1 MRNQD
6 NIIDVV
12 RQALTAKG
20 VPVEIVQ
27 NTQFHVKRAVMEL
40 QRRQVL
46 PPVSWEF
53 MVEDHKD
60 ERRNGKGELMYY
72 YIKLPDD
79 FAELSELFVDGK
91 DPYHYTNHINYLS
104 QNRTEMINGV
114 SGVFSIEK
122 LNLEN
127 ETMPVFVMPMNP
139 FPEDDRHVKIT
150 YFADGSLTDYDWLRA
165 EHWEAVICQV
175 EYFLGLTRQDVV
187 ADRAFEAATRWKN
200 AKGSQYVNKTML
212 RIKNNRLFGK

>member
-1 MRNQD
+1 MSNQD

-12 RQALTAKG
+12 RQALTARG
-20 VPVEIVQ
+20 LSPEIIQ

-53 MVEDHKD
+53 IVEDQKD

-72 YIKLPDD
+72 YIKLPED

-91 DPYHYTNHINYLS
+91 DPYHYTSHINYLS
-104 QNRTEMINGV
+104 KSRAEACAGS

-127 ETMPVFVMPMNP
+127 GTLPVFVMPMDP

-150 YFADGSLTDYDWLRA
+150 YFADGSMTDYDWLRP
-165 EHWEAVICQV
+165 EHWEAVISQV
-175 EYFLGLTRQDVV
+175 EYFLGITRQDVA
-187 ADRAFEAATRWKN
+187 ADRAFEAANRWKN
-200 AKGSQYVNKTML
+200 ARGNQYVNRTML